1 MNRFDGRT
9 VLITGASR
17 GLGAGL
23 AKAFWGEGAHVIL
36 VARSAEKMQDLVK
49 TFEFRPNQKVLT
61 VSVDL
66 KKSESPFQ
74 ILTETKNNFEKL
86 DVLINN
92 AAVQG
97 PIGPFRENDW
107 EAWKETLQI
116 DLLAP
121 VLLSRLFIPWMAG
134 EGRGKI
140 INLSG
145 GGAAGPRTHFSAYA
159 TAKTGLVRFSEI
171 LAEETRSLGID
182 VNCVAPGVMGTSLLT
197 DILEAGPDLAGP
209 KEYEQAQGVLQSKED
224 SMGRAVALCLF
235 LASPAGD
242 GITGKL
248 ISAVWDPWETL
259 PDHLADL
266 KRTDL
271 YTLRRI
277 VPPERGL
284 EWGA

>member
-1 MNRFDGRT
+1 MNRFDGRS

-23 AKAFWGEGAHVIL
+23 AKAFWAEGAHLIL
-36 VARSAEKMQDLVK
+36 VARSAERMQDLVQA
-49 TFEFRPNQKVLT
+49 FESRPNQKILT

-66 KKSESPFQ
+66 KKPEAPFQ
-74 ILTETKNNFEKL
+74 ILTETKNHFKKL

-97 PIGPFRENDW
+97 PIGPFGENDW

-134 EGRGKI
+134 QGRGKI

-145 GGAAGPRTHFSAYA
+145 GGAAGPRTHFTAYA

-182 VNCVAPGVMGTSLLT
+182 VTCVAPGVMGTSLLT
-197 DILEAGPDLAGP
+197 AIIEAGPDLAGP
-209 KEYEQAQGVLQSKED
+209 REYEQAQRVLQSEED
-224 SMGRAVALCLF
+224 HLGRAVALCLF
-235 LASPAGD
+235 LASTAGD

-277 VPPERGL
+277 VPQDRGL

>member
-23 AKAFWGEGAHVIL
+23 AKAFWAEGAHLIL
-36 VARSAEKMQDLVK
+36 AARSAEKMQDLVQA
-49 TFEFRPNQKVLT
+49 FEFRPNQKILT

-66 KKSESPFQ
+66 KKPDAPFQ

-97 PIGPFRENDW
+97 PIGPFGENDW

-121 VLLSRLFIPWMAG
+121 VLLCRLFVPWMAG
-134 EGRGKI
+134 QGRGKI

-145 GGAAGPRTHFSAYA
+145 GGAASPRTHFTAYA
-159 TAKTGLVRFSEI
+159 TAKSALVRFSEI
-171 LAEETRSLGID
+171 LAEEIRSLGID
-182 VNCVAPGVMGTSLLT
+182 VNCVAPGAMGTSLLT

-209 KEYEQAQGVLQSKED
+209 REYEQAQKVLQSEVD
-224 SMGRAVALCLF
+224 HLGQAVALCLF
-235 LASPAGD
+235 LASTAGD

-277 VPPERGL
+277 IPQDRGL